1 MSYVGSIDLYDC
13 NATKD
18 IPLSSSER
26 YSIHV
31 ISRIINSNQ
40 RHKKVAKTLPA
51 LSLAF
56 FSSQSPFMIP
66 RLLMYFNL
74 VSPGLVWR
82 AAQLMIFLNVAL
94 DLL

>member
-1 MSYVGSIDLYDC
+1 MIVTQRKIFRSLQANV
-13 NATKD
+13 
-18 IPLSSSER
+18 IPMC
-26 YSIHV
+26 

-66 RLLMYFNL
+66 RLRMYFNL
-74 VSPGLVWR
+74 VSPGQVWR
-82 AAQLMIFLNVAL
+82 AAQLMMFLNVTL
-94 DLL
+94 DPL

>member
-1 MSYVGSIDLYDC
+1 MIVTQRKIFHSLQANVTPMC
-13 NATKD
+13 
-18 IPLSSSER
+18 
-26 YSIHV
+26 

-51 LSLAF
+51 LSLAI

-94 DLL
+94 DPL

>member
-1 MSYVGSIDLYDC
+1 MIVTQRKIFRSLQANV
-13 NATKD
+13 
-18 IPLSSSER
+18 IPMC
-26 YSIHV
+26 

-40 RHKKVAKTLPA
+40 RHKKVVKTLPA

-56 FSSQSPFMIP
+56 FSSQFPFIIP

-94 DLL
+94 DPL